1 MMALNIRLSLTKV
14 NIICQLCLSII
25 DKTYLCA
32 RRLESSLD
40 SIAQQA
46 QCSRTPKRYVVLH
59 RLSCQWGL
67 HQLTGFLCICL
78 FSVSDSQMECGKIP
92 PLLFPRSN
100 LSLPQSR
107 TRESVQLALSNE
119 VDAWYLRSN
128 SSDHFSIRSIE
139 SLINDSSI
147 CLSFSRSCLRTS
159 ASGFDKYFSR
169 C

>member
-1 MMALNIRLSLTKV
+1 MLGNHRLTASLN
-14 NIICQLCLSII
+14 
-25 DKTYLCA
+25 
-32 RRLESSLD
+32 RRSVRVPQSD
-40 SIAQQA
+40 
-46 QCSRTPKRYVVLH
+46 TLH
-59 RLSCQWGL
+59 LYQLSCQWGL
-67 HQLTGFLCICL
+67 HKLTGFLCFQL
-78 FSVSDSQMECGKIP
+78 VRPQGMREDFL
-92 PLLFPRSN
+92 LLFP
-100 LSLPQSR
+100 SR
-107 TRESVQLALSNE
+107 VPISPCTPVPHSRDVQLALSNG